1 MHNPARFAVGRPK
14 VVALFTLLL
23 MIYGVL
29 SYQGLPR
36 QENPSLNERFASITT
51 YLPGAE
57 PEKVELLINQV
68 IEDAVAELD
77 DIEEIFSRST
87 YGVGWMLVQLK
98 ESAPAAE
105 RLQEVRD
112 KVREAAT
119 RFPPGATEPDVD
131 IRVFRTNTMLLAL
144 VAEGV
149 SPIAL
154 REQARTL
161 ERELE
166 FIPGVRRV
174 DLVGLPREEIEV
186 SLDLARLAQQGIPLA
201 HVIDALAQ
209 RNVRLPSGELEV
221 GAVRSSIRLS
231 GAFESVDEVGN
242 TLLGSSPEGLPIR
255 LANVARIQRQ
265 VAPPDDLVRVGSAE
279 GVGIALEMLPN
290 RNAITLGERVRA
302 HLAELALP
310 EGMTV
315 SIVADEPTYVRERL
329 ELLTG
334 SLFFGLILV
343 VTFCL
348 LGMGWRSGVVVSLTI
363 PLALLVALGL
373 QGFVNVPLHQISIAA
388 LVIAV
393 GIVVDES
400 IVVTDNIQR
409 YIDRGVPVH
418 EAAIE
423 GLGEIHLAVLAGAA
437 TTVAAFIPLMVMQG
451 DIGDFIRSIPIVVSL
466 MLLGSVLVS
475 HYVTPLLAV
484 ALHRKGGKGPG
495 RVSLWLEPRYRRL
508 VHWVTSN
515 TWLVLLGFVG
525 WLIASVVL
533 AAVVLWPPTFF
544 PDADR
549 HQFLVKLDLPA
560 GAPVEETDAVVQ
572 RVEALLAEE
581 REVTHW
587 AAFVGR
593 DAPKF
598 YYNEFD
604 DGRAEHRAQILVN
617 LTDGVPFS
625 ETRAFAT
632 RFGRRV
638 RETIPG
644 AWVRSYPLR
653 QGYGDGED
661 VEIFLTGDD
670 LSTLRVLTARVR
682 EVMEG
687 IEGTKNVSDS
697 LGYDPVTL
705 EAVVD
710 DARANLLGVSHRE
723 VATTLRTAID
733 GVTATTFREN
743 DQEIDIRVRLAE
755 GQRRDVADLL
765 GLPLRSQTTGGPV
778 PLSHVASIEPGFTNR
793 EILRYNRKRE
803 TVVEAEIA
811 DGYKLIEV
819 AARVETQVREAVQ
832 LPPGYTMI
840 FQGQQKEV
848 TESFISLL
856 KAAVVAVFLIYIIL
870 VVRFQSLMQPLLILL
885 AVPMSICGAFWGLA
899 LTGTEVSFMGFLGM
913 ISLTGIA
920 VNDSIVLVDTVNRL
934 REKGGELADVVAA
947 GATLRLRAVTLT
959 SITTVGGL
967 LPLSISGGEFW
978 APFGYAMIFGLGAS
992 TVLTLV
998 VQPAAYL
1005 TLDRYLRRG
1014 KPVSAGLRDEPAP
1027 A

>member
-1 MHNPARFAVGRPK
+1 MPNPARFSVERPK
-14 VVALFTLLL
+14 VVVLFTLLL

-36 QENPSLNERFASITT
+36 QENPALTERFASITT

-57 PEKVELLINQV
+57 PEKVELLVNEV
-68 IEDAVAELD
+68 IEDAIAELD
-77 DIEEIFSRST
+77 DIEEIFSRSMH
-87 YGVGWMLVQLK
+87 GVGWMLVQVK
-98 ESAPAAE
+98 PSAPAAE
-105 RLQEVRD
+105 RLQEIRD
-112 KVREAAT
+112 KVREAAA
-119 RFPPGATEPDVD
+119 RFPPGASEPDVD

-144 VAEGV
+144 VADGI
-149 SPIAL
+149 SPVAL
-154 REQARTL
+154 RERAREL

-166 FIPGVRRV
+166 FISGVRRV
-174 DLVGLPREEIEV
+174 DLVGLPKEEIDV
-186 SLDLARLAQQGIPLA
+186 SIDLARLAQQGIPLA
-201 HVIDALAQ
+201 LVIDALAE

-221 GAVRSSIRLS
+221 GAVRSSIQLS
-231 GAFESVDEVGN
+231 GAFEGVDEVGA

-255 LANVARIQRQ
+255 LADVAKIERR
-265 VAPPDDLVRVGSAE
+265 VADPDMLVRVGSAE

-302 HLAELALP
+302 HLDQLDLP
-310 EGMTV
+310 EGMSI

-329 ELLTG
+329 ALLTG
-334 SLFFGLILV
+334 SLVFGLGLV
-343 VTFCL
+343 VTLCL
-348 LGMGWRSGVVVSLTI
+348 FGMGWRSGLVVSMTI
-363 PLALLVALGL
+363 PLALLVAMGL
-373 QGFVNVPLHQISIAA
+373 QGFVNIPLHQISIAA
-388 LVIAV
+388 LVIAI

-409 YIDRGVPVH
+409 YIDRGVPAR
-418 EAAIE
+418 EAAVE

-437 TTVAAFIPLMVMQG
+437 TTVAAFIPLMVMEG

-475 HYVTPLLAV
+475 HFVTPLLAIG
-484 ALHRKGGKGPG
+484 LHQRGGGGPG
-495 RVSLWLEPRYRRL
+495 RVTLWLEPRYRRL
-508 VHWVTSN
+508 AAWIVSHTRA
-515 TWLVLLGFVG
+515 VLLGFVG
-525 WLIASVVL
+525 WLVASVVM

-549 HQFLVKLDLPA
+549 HQFLIKLDLPV
-560 GAPVEETDAVVQ
+560 GAPVEETNALVQ

-581 REVTHW
+581 PEVSHW

-604 DGRAEHRAQILVN
+604 DGRAENRAQIIVN
-617 LTDGVPFS
+617 LTDDVPFS
-625 ETRAFAT
+625 ETRALAT
-632 RFGRRV
+632 RFGRRI
-638 RETIPG
+638 RETVPG
-644 AWVRSYPLR
+644 TWVRSYPLR
-653 QGYGDGED
+653 QGYGDRED
-661 VEIFLTGDD
+661 VEIFIMGDD
-670 LSTLRVLTARVR
+670 LDVLRVLTARVR
-682 EVMEG
+682 EVVVG
-687 IEGTKNVSDS
+687 IEGTKEVSDS
-697 LGYDPVTL
+697 FGYDPVTL

-755 GQRRDVADLL
+755 GQRRNVADLVS
-765 GLPLRSQTTGGPV
+765 LPLHSPTTGGPV
-778 PLSHVASIEPGFTNR
+778 PLSHVASVEAGFTNR
-793 EILRYNRKRE
+793 AILRYNRKRE
-803 TVVEAEIA
+803 TVVEAAIA
-811 DGYKLIEV
+811 DGHALIEV
-819 AARVETQVREAVQ
+819 AARVEKAVRGRVN
-832 LPPGYTMI
+832 LPPGYSMV

-870 VVRFQSLMQPLLILL
+870 VVRFQSLAQPLLILL
-885 AVPMSICGAFWGLA
+885 AVPMSVCGAFWGLA

-934 REKGGELADVVAA
+934 RARGGELADVVAA

-959 SITTVGGL
+959 SVTTVGGL
-967 LPLSISGGEFW
+967 LPLSLTGGEFW
-978 APFGYAMIFGLGAS
+978 APFGFAMIFGLAAS

-1005 TLDRYLRRG
+1005 TLDRRLRRG
-1014 KPVSAGLRDEPAP
+1014 KPVTAGLRDEPA
-1027 A
+1027 AV